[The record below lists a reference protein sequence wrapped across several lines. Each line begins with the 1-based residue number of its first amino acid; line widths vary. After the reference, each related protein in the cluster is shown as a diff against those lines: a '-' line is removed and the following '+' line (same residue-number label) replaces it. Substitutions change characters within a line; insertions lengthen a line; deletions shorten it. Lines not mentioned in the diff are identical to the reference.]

1 MFIVKSFFQ
10 TYYIREIPIIAEFK
24 KYNERKSSRLIG
36 VPLCIFLFFYKDAV
50 KILADSVRTGIMTKT
65 VDEDSIRLFLNEM
78 KGEVQRWEKRKIIT
92 DFWERWLFL

>member
-1 MFIVKSFFQ
+1 
-10 TYYIREIPIIAEFK
+10 
-24 KYNERKSSRLIG
+24 
-36 VPLCIFLFFYKDAV
+36 
-50 KILADSVRTGIMTKT
+50 MTKT